1 MEYAVVWFGA
11 FVLGF
16 VVGVWV
22 TYKTYLKP
30 GINKG
35 ILEVGNETYRVSKFV
50 PRNTRN

>member
-22 TYKTYLKP
+22 TYKTYLM
-30 GINKG
+30 GMMSDTTVVCETASTNT
-35 ILEVGNETYRVSKFV
+35 EVKID
-50 PRNTRN
+50 